1 MSIFNFHNYLLMV
14 INIQKYI
21 SHTYNIPI
29 DMLKGKSAIKDKD
42 QYNLYNLSIILSW
55 LLHPTKQYGCKSL
68 IARHHCCNKNRV
80 FRLYKLYNS
89 NDKFRSFVDKAKDK
103 YTNTYA

>member
-1 MSIFNFHNYLLMV
+1 MV
-14 INIQKYI
+14 INVQKYI
-21 SHTYNIPI
+21 SATYNIPI
-29 DMLKGKSAIKDKD
+29 DVLKGKSTIKDK
-42 QYNLYNLSIILSW
+42 QHYNLYNLSIILSW
-55 LLHPTKQYGCKSL
+55 LLHPTNAYCCKSL

-80 FRLYKLYNS
+80 FRLYKLYNT

>member
-1 MSIFNFHNYLLMV
+1 MV

-21 SHTYNIPI
+21 SATYNIPI
-29 DMLKGKSAIKDKD
+29 DMLKGKSAITDKEH
-42 QYNLYNLSIILSW
+42 YNLYNLSIILSW
-55 LLHPTKQYGCKSL
+55 LLHPTKAYGCKSL

-80 FRLYKLYNS
+80 FRLYKMYNT
-89 NDKFRSFVDKAKDK
+89 NYKFRSFVDKAKDK